1 MILYRED
8 AKVAKSKEE
17 RRKNIRIFAFLACL
31 AVKRFYAHPSS

>member
-17 RRKNIRIFAFLACL
+17 RRKKIRILAFFAPF
-31 AVKRFYAHPSS
+31 AVKRF